1 MRTTASSICYHQLK
15 LSQSIDFSK
24 QQIPSNILVRS
35 TNDVYA
41 TAPAVSTM
49 SHADGS
55 KNGKIPFQH
64 NRNSE
69 PEYIGDIKGCQCDGD
84 DEDKTIYRLQI
95 LALARLKMVV
105 KIS

>member
-64 NRNSE
+64 NRNSGIFFYQLLIYTHGSHSALPNSASE
-69 PEYIGDIKGCQCDGD
+69 PEYIGDIKG
-84 DEDKTIYRLQI
+84 
-95 LALARLKMVV
+95 M
-105 KIS
+105 S